1 MPVSVTTV
9 LESSAAMVSDWL
21 PVVLVADTVPVTVY
35 WLVVVLQTPGV
46 AVAVSEQTGSAA
58 VVMVSG
64 ATAEQFLLSVT
75 VTVKEAVPLV
85 VGVPEMTPVVG
96 FKLSPVGKLPAEIM
110 NVAGAVAPEVVRV
123 CEYAVPTCPLASI
136 VVVKLRE
143 QTVQLG
149 GAV

>member
-1 MPVSVTTV
+1 MPVSVTTM
-9 LESSAAMVSDWL
+9 LEPLTAMVSDWL

-75 VTVKEAVPLV
+75 VTVKEAVPAGA

-123 CEYAVPTCPLASI
+123 CE
-136 VVVKLRE
+136 
-143 QTVQLG
+143 
-149 GAV
+149 